1 MGVYHVRRIAEVV
14 HQIRSMKYFLATFL
28 LSSSYLLSAQ
38 SFTEALY
45 YLPDLRFEAIKTP
58 EGYESAYVAYVRQP
72 LDHTDAGKGH
82 FEQRIFISHRSADR
96 PTVIVTEGY
105 NRSRNR
111 VYELSRLLQA
121 NQIIVEH
128 RFFGASVPDS
138 LDYRYLNLEQATAD
152 IHRVRELFKEIY
164 SEKWVSTGISK
175 GGQTTIYYRY
185 FYPDDVAVSVPYVAP
200 LNLDI
205 EDQRIYKWLEKKG
218 SEACRTNVLAFQRRL
233 LAERGKVLPKL
244 EWYAKGADLD
254 FTYLTLP
261 EAFEYAVL
269 EYPFSLWQWGTPCA
283 DVPDESVP
291 IDSALTHLLDVVGVA
306 FFSDRDVAYYG
317 SHYYQAADQMG
328 YYGYDIK
335 PFKDLIKALPTDRN
349 PSAAFVPGKQRTR
362 MDYSLPKAVDKWLKK
377 NGDRFLYIYGADDT
391 WTATG
396 VPQRKGVDAEWF
408 IMEGKSHGDAR
419 IKNMTDAER
428 ARFQAKLEEWLG
440 IVLD

>member
-1 MGVYHVRRIAEVV
+1 
-14 HQIRSMKYFLATFL
+14 MKICLTAFL
-28 LSSSYLLSAQ
+28 LSLSYLLPGQ

-45 YLPDLRFEAIKTP
+45 YLPDLRFEAVETP
-58 EGYESAYVAYVRQP
+58 EGYAAAYVGYVRQP
-72 LDHTDAGKGH
+72 VDHNDAGKGH
-82 FEQRIFISHRSADR
+82 FEQRIFISHHSADR
-96 PTVIVTEGY
+96 PTVMITEGY

-111 VYELSRLLQA
+111 IYELSTLLQA

-128 RFFGASVPDS
+128 RFFGESVPDS
-138 LDYRYLNLEQATAD
+138 LDYRYLNLQQATAD
-152 IHRVRELFKEIY
+152 LHRIRTLFAELY
-164 SEKWVSTGISK
+164 PEKWVSTGISK

-205 EDQRIYKWLEKKG
+205 EDKRIYKWLEKKG
-218 SEACRTNVLAFQRRL
+218 SEACRADILTFQRRL

-244 EWYAKGADLD
+244 DWYARGAGLE

-269 EYPFSLWQWGTPCA
+269 EYPFSLWQWGTPCTA
-283 DVPDESVP
+283 VPDETVTL
-291 IDSALTHLLDVVGVA
+291 DSALTHLLDVVGVA

-317 SHYYQAADQMG
+317 SHYYQAADEMG

-335 PFKDLIKALPTDRN
+335 PFKDLIEALPTDRN

-362 MDYSLPKAVDKWLKK
+362 MDYRQAKAVDKWLRKD
-377 NGDRFLYIYGADDT
+377 GDRFLYIYGADDT

-396 VPQRKGVDAEWF
+396 VPPSDSVDAEWF
-408 IMEGKSHGDAR
+408 ILKGKSHGDAR

-428 ARFQAKLEEWLG
+428 ARFQRKLEEWLG
-440 IVLD
+440 VVLD